1 VRDIAHKTDIHTL
14 EYVDSEDTLHLNE
27 IGKITVKTARALAYD
42 TYSQNRRTGAFI
54 LIDER
59 TNNTV
64 AAGMI
69 A

>member
-1 VRDIAHKTDIHTL
+1 
-14 EYVDSEDTLHLNE
+14 VDSEDTLHLNE